1 MMPLLGNG
9 ACNFKKIPTLTQDL
23 SMEMHRY
30 KRGSVSTYP
39 RRTLAEASHD
49 AVDVVELSSGSTD
62 RVPNVR
68 HLRVLHT
75 YSSVMFLAF
84 LIQQDVEV
92 VDEFRQHDGMAT
104 VMVK

>member
-1 MMPLLGNG
+1 MPLLGNG

-30 KRGSVSTYP
+30 ERGSVSTYP
-39 RRTLAEASHD
+39 RKPLAEASHD
-49 AVDVVELSSGSTD
+49 AVDVVEPPSGSTD

-75 YSSVMFLAF
+75 CSSVTFLAF
-84 LIQQDVEV
+84 LIQQDVKV
-92 VDEFRQHDGMAT
+92 VDEFRQHDGVAT
-104 VMVK
+104 VTMK